1 MSHQFLTAYYVTQ
14 CNTVV
19 KRLFGE
25 QDVEPVLQ
33 RLDRLTLNEDGA
45 TAADSEILKVIYGL
59 IQDMSEQTHFT
70 CLSSAVE

>member
-1 MSHQFLTAYYVTQ
+1 MSPFSTTYYIAQ

-33 RLDRLTLNEDGA
+33 RLDRLTLDEAGA

-59 IQDMSEQTHFT
+59 IQDMSEQTHST
-70 CLSSAVE
+70 CLSPAVE